1 MAELGRLG
9 IAGLLLSGCGQK
21 RCHSRGSMSRLL
33 SRALVGVPRFASGQ
47 FVKTKD
53 TASSRDRNG
62 PVVSCSGDQT
72 WKTPQNSW
80 TSIGQSTSSSST
92 PSDPCSVVQTVT
104 ESFAIASVM
113 RSLSELAAVLA
124 FSGLAAESLDVGLP
138 CHPAPSTCRFQWP
151 ESRVIG
157 FKSEDVPACS
167 FEVVLDRSILVQFGH
182 SAPNHLMKA
191 QDGSLRLT
199 VEQVVLPH
207 FR

>member
-1 MAELGRLG
+1 MLG

-21 RCHSRGSMSRLL
+21 RCHSRGSMSRRV

-62 PVVSCSGDQT
+62 PVLSCSGDQT

-80 TSIGQSTSSSST
+80 TAIGQSTSSPST

-113 RSLSELAAVLA
+113 RSWSASPSSPLNRQACILASIRAVRSCPNAFESRSRISGCSANRGSASSSEAVAGQGRTGAASEL
-124 FSGLAAESLDVGLP
+124 GGP
-138 CHPAPSTCRFQWP
+138 W
-151 ESRVIG
+151 IW
-157 FKSEDVPACS
+157 
-167 FEVVLDRSILVQFGH
+167 
-182 SAPNHLMKA
+182 
-191 QDGSLRLT
+191 
-199 VEQVVLPH
+199 
-207 FR
+207 